1 MMISNINKKTID
13 YLQIHEISQ
22 WSIAILIGIPIAVFL
37 AWFNKSG
44 ADYKE
49 GFETKKKKK

>member
-1 MMISNINKKTID
+1 M
-13 YLQIHEISQ
+13 HEISQ
-22 WSIAILIGIPIAVFL
+22 WGIAFSIGIPIAVFL

-49 GFETKKKKK
+49 GFETKKKKKKNNG

>member
-1 MMISNINKKTID
+1 M
-13 YLQIHEISQ
+13 HEMSQ
-22 WSIAILIGIPIAVFL
+22 WGIAFSIGIPIAVFL

-49 GFETKKKKK
+49 GFETKTKKK

>member
-1 MMISNINKKTID
+1 M
-13 YLQIHEISQ
+13 HEITQ
-22 WSIAILIGIPIAVFL
+22 WGIALSIGIPIAALL

-49 GFETKKKKK
+49 GFETKTKKK